1 MPMYAYKGLGPSGK
15 AVAGLR
21 DAESP
26 KVLRQLLRKDGVV
39 VTDCEVSTKGAAKPR
54 AGGARG
60 AAAATKKGLSRDVD
74 LGNIFGGVRK
84 VEIAAFTRQLATLLR
99 SGIPLAEALVAL
111 FDQLTNVRFK
121 VPVGEIR
128 TAVNEGSSLADA
140 LAKHP
145 RIFDELYVSMVR
157 AGEVAGNLDDVL
169 NRLAD
174 FLDNSQKLKSKV
186 SGAMVYP
193 IIMLVVGTAIMAV
206 LMVAVIPE
214 ITRMFAQQGKVLPLN
229 TRMLIGFAD
238 FIRHWW
244 WAILLGLGLGF
255 WAFWAWSHS
264 PDGRR
269 SWHQFILALPLVGP
283 LARHVAVSRFA
294 RTLGT
299 MLQSGV
305 EMLKAMEVAKQIL
318 TNVVLRKAIED
329 AKKSV
334 TEGESLVATLKRSNQ
349 FPSTMIHMVAVGER
363 AGQLEQMLQRIAD
376 AYESE
381 VDMKLNRLT
390 SLLGPLML
398 VVMAVGVGFV
408 VISILQPIMDM
419 GTFSRPH

>member
-15 AVAGLR
+15 GIAGLR

-26 KVLRQLLRKDGVV
+26 KALRQLLRKDGVV
-39 VTDCEVSTKGAAKPR
+39 VTDCEISTKG
-54 AGGARG
+54 GGKAR
-60 AAAATKKGLSRDVD
+60 AAAAAGAPAKKGLGREVD
-74 LGNIFGGVRK
+74 LGGIFVGVRK
-84 VEIAAFTRQLATLLR
+84 VEVAAFTRQMATLLR
-99 SGIPLAEALVAL
+99 SGIPLAEALAAM

-157 AGEVAGNLDDVL
+157 AGEVAGNLDEVL

-186 SGAMVYP
+186 QGAMIYP
-193 IIMLVVGTAIMAV
+193 VIMMIVGTAIMAV
-206 LMVAVIPE
+206 LMIAVIPE
-214 ITRMFAQQGKVLPLN
+214 ITRMFAQNGRTLPLN
-229 TRMLIGFAD
+229 TRMLIAFAN
-238 FIRHWW
+238 FIRHFW
-244 WAILLGLGLGF
+244 WAMLLGLAGGGYGF
-255 WAFWAWSHS
+255 YLWTHTPSGRKDWHS
-264 PDGRR
+264 
-269 SWHQFILALPLVGP
+269 FILAMPLVGP

-318 TNVVLRKAIED
+318 SNVVLRKAVED
-329 AKKSV
+329 AKKAV
-334 TEGESLVATLKRSNQ
+334 TEGESLAATLKRSNQ

-376 AYESE
+376 AYETE

-390 SLLGPLML
+390 SMLGPIML
-398 VVMAVGVGFV
+398 VVMAGGVGFV